1 MRWLVRLVILAAIGA
16 LAVFAGRLALLL
28 VAAVLVLALAGAI
41 MAAVR
46 GSRAVTAFRRNW
58 SAQGKDLLIVYSNS
72 PQSGPHV
79 EQEWLPR
86 WRDRAVV
93 LNWSDRAQ
101 WPQSPEVDLFRAVVG
116 RKERNPVVIVVPR
129 TGAIKVLR
137 YWRAFRER
145 AQGKDDTLRAMES
158 RLDALLDEEPPIE
171 RL

>member
-1 MRWLVRLVILAAIGA
+1 MRWLVRLLILAAIGA

-28 VAAVLVLALAGAI
+28 LAAVLVLALAGAI

-46 GSRAVTAFRRNW
+46 GSRAVSGFRRNW
-58 SAQGKDLLIVYSNS
+58 SAQGKDLLIVYSNN
-72 PQSGPHV
+72 PQSAPHV

-93 LNWSDRAQ
+93 LNWSDRTQ
-101 WPQSPEVDLFRAVVG
+101 WPESPEVDLFRAVVG
-116 RKERNPVVIVVPR
+116 RKEHNPVIIVVPR

-145 AQGKDDTLRAMES
+145 AQGKDETLRAMES
-158 RLDALLDEEPPIE
+158 RLDALLQEEPPIE